1 MTMTRRD
8 VPITG
13 SVLAWAR
20 DEAGLAPA
28 DVAATLGVDVATVE
42 AWESG
47 AALPSRGQF
56 SKLAELLRRPTALF
70 FLPEPP
76 RKAGLPTSLRS
87 APGLMGHRLSKEE
100 VRQIRWARRLQQ
112 IVAWVLRDEGSAEVD
127 LPRYSTDDRSIEA
140 AATVRRILGVPPAE
154 QLAWESPSEAFRS
167 WRDALEELGVLV
179 IQLQL
184 GRESVRGFS
193 AWDDHAPIVGVNTA
207 YHPTAR
213 IFTLFHE
220 LGHLVT
226 RTDAAC
232 LRFIVPADPEVG
244 AERWCE
250 RFAAELLLPADA
262 LRSVASH
269 FGISVHGRVEDVDTA
284 RKIAARFKV
293 STRAASLR
301 LQELQ
306 LAPPSLYGM
315 VERELADRDW
325 NAQAGGGGGQP
336 APEKR
341 LRELGTRIPEIL
353 IDAAKGGRLTRSD
366 LSDYLHL
373 TTGQVDDLR
382 SLVAS
387 GA

>member
-1 MTMTRRD
+1 MARRE

-20 DEAGLAPA
+20 DEAALTRA
-28 DVAATLGVDVATVE
+28 DVAASLGIEPAVVG
-42 AWESG
+42 AWEEG
-47 AALPSRGQF
+47 EAYPTRGQF
-56 SKLAELLRRPTALF
+56 SRLAELLRRPTALF

-76 RKAGLPTSLRS
+76 SRAGLPTSLRA

-100 VRQIRWARRLQQ
+100 VRQIRWARRLQE
-112 IVAWVLRDEGSAEVD
+112 IVGWVLRDEDSAPVTLPQFSPNGGS
-127 LPRYSTDDRSIEA
+127 LHA
-140 AATVRRILGVPPAE
+140 AATVRQMLGVMPAE
-154 QLAWESPSEAFRS
+154 QLAWESPSEAFRN
-167 WRDALEELGVLV
+167 WREVLEGLGILV
-179 IQLQL
+179 VQLQL

-193 AWDDHAPIVGVNTA
+193 AWDDRAPIVGVNTA

-220 LGHLVT
+220 VGHLVT

-232 LRFIVPADPEVG
+232 LRFIVPGDPEVG
-244 AERWCE
+244 TERWCE
-250 RFAAELLLPADA
+250 RFAAELLVPADA
-262 LRSVASH
+262 LRSVASRL
-269 FGISVHGRVEDVDTA
+269 GVSEEAQVGDVEIA
-284 RKIAARFKV
+284 RRIAGRFKI

-301 LQELQ
+301 LQELR
-306 LAPPSLYGM
+306 LAPTSLYGM

-353 IDAAKGGRLTRSD
+353 IDATEGGRLTRSD

-382 SLVAS
+382 SLVAT

>member
-1 MTMTRRD
+1 MTRRE

-20 DEAGLAPA
+20 EEAALTRA
-28 DVAATLGVDVATVE
+28 DVAASLDVAPDSVR
-42 AWESG
+42 AWEQG
-47 AALPSRGQF
+47 EAHPTRGQF
-56 SKLAELLRRPTALF
+56 SRLAELLRRPTALF

-76 RKAGLPTSLRS
+76 SRAGLPTSLRS

-100 VRQIRWARRLQQ
+100 VRQIRWARRLQE
-112 IVAWVLRDEGSAEVD
+112 IVGWVLRDEDGAPVALPQFSPNGSSLD
-127 LPRYSTDDRSIEA
+127 A
-140 AATVRRILGVPPAE
+140 AASVRRMLGVTPAE

-167 WRDALEELGVLV
+167 WREVLEGLGILV
-179 IQLQL
+179 VQLQL

-193 AWDDHAPIVGVNTA
+193 AWDDRAPIVGVNTA

-220 LGHLVT
+220 VGHLVT

-232 LRFIVPADPEVG
+232 LRFIVPGDPEVG
-244 AERWCE
+244 TERWCE
-250 RFAAELLLPADA
+250 RFAAELLVPADA
-262 LRSVASH
+262 LRSVASRL
-269 FGISVHGRVEDVDTA
+269 GVSEGVQVGDVETA
-284 RKIAARFKV
+284 RRIAGRFKI
-293 STRAASLR
+293 SARAASLR
-301 LQELQ
+301 LQELR
-306 LAPPSLYGM
+306 LAPTSLYGM

-341 LRELGTRIPEIL
+341 LRELGTRIPEVL
-353 IDAAKGGRLTRSD
+353 IDATDGGRLTRSD

-382 SLVAS
+382 SLVATR
-387 GA
+387 A

>member
-1 MTMTRRD
+1 MARRE

-13 SVLAWAR
+13 SVLLWAR
-20 DEAGLAPA
+20 EEAAL
-28 DVAATLGVDVATVE
+28 TRVDVATFLGVE
-42 AWESG
+42 PDVVRAWEEG
-47 AALPSRGQF
+47 EANPTRGQF
-56 SKLAELLRRPTALF
+56 SRLAELLRRPTALF

-76 RKAGLPTSLRS
+76 SRSGLPTSLRS
-87 APGLMGHRLSKEE
+87 APGLMGHRLSTEE
-100 VRQIRWARRLQQ
+100 VRQIRWARRLQE
-112 IVAWVLRDEGSAEVD
+112 IVGWVLRDEDRAPVP
-127 LPRYSTDDRSIEA
+127 LPQFSPKDSSLDA
-140 AATVRRILGVPPAE
+140 AMAVRQVLGITPAE
-154 QLAWESPSEAFRS
+154 QLSWASPSEAFRS
-167 WRDALEELGVLV
+167 WREVLERLGILV
-179 IQLQL
+179 VQLQL

-193 AWDDHAPIVGVNTA
+193 AWDDHAPIVGINTA

-220 LGHLVT
+220 VGHLVT

-232 LRFIVPADPEVG
+232 LRFIVPGDPEVG
-244 AERWCE
+244 TERWCE
-250 RFAAELLLPADA
+250 RFAAELLIPADT
-262 LRSVASH
+262 LRSVASRLGVSERAH
-269 FGISVHGRVEDVDTA
+269 VASVETA
-284 RKIAARFKV
+284 RRIAGRFKV

-301 LQELQ
+301 LQELR
-306 LAPPSLYGM
+306 LAPTTLYGM

-353 IDAAKGGRLTRSD
+353 IDATEGGRLTRSD
-366 LSDYLHL
+366 LSDYLRL

-382 SLVAS
+382 SLVAT